1 MRMRR
6 WAYAIHFAPR
16 VREFIGVDISVYTM
30 EECRRQVAAVCD
42 TAFRP
47 LLIDVKEPERAID
60 VVGGSC
66 DVFLSFYVFELIP
79 TPEYGERLL
88 RVARELL
95 APGGLAL
102 IQIKYDDCR
111 WGTKPRRRAYRSGLA
126 DMTTYPIAS
135 FWQIAARCG
144 LKPESIELV
153 PKNELNERY
162 VYFLLSKNTDQH

>member
-1 MRMRR
+1 MGMRR
-6 WAYAIHFAPR
+6 WANAIHFAPR
-16 VREFIGVDISVYTM
+16 AREFIGVDISVDTM